1 MGSVKLKKVPVRTF
15 MGCSEKKNKKELIR
29 IVKNKNN
36 DVFID
41 KTGKAEGRGAYIC
54 NSITC
59 FEKVIKNKR
68 LEKTLDISIN
78 KEVYENLKEV
88 INDKQ

>member
-1 MGSVKLKKVPVRTF
+1 MGSVKLKKVSVRTC